1 MKKYEV
7 IVSYPQSVMNEL
19 TVIVSANSK
28 EEIPTI
34 IEKEGWDKVIA
45 DKLILDTL
53 EDMSQEQNNYN
64 SMLTTLYT
72 LQDWIE
78 HPKHGQTIT
87 ITDIKKQI
95 DECLEDVVKKNCE
108 NYYDITLIEKV

>member
-7 IVSYPQSVMNEL
+7 TVSYPQSVMNEL

-28 EEIPTI
+28 KEIPSI
-34 IEKEGWDKVIA
+34 IEKESWDKIVS
-45 DKLILDTL
+45 DELVLETL

-64 SMLTTLYT
+64 FMLTTLYT
-72 LQDWIE
+72 LKDWIE

-87 ITDIKKQI
+87 IKDIKKQI
-95 DECLEDVVKKNCE
+95 DECLENVIKKNCE